1 LPEEVQ
7 KGANMLDEA
16 AFEATFEV
24 VPLTAF
30 QGVGLGLLAVVIF
43 APIMGLCSYF
53 DYRRNWSSRW

>member
-1 LPEEVQ
+1 
-7 KGANMLDEA
+7 MLDEA